1 LIRESFKKGCVS
13 MLIKQISIFIENKS
27 GRLAEI
33 TKLFGEK
40 GVNILALS
48 IADTTDFGILRLIV
62 SDPGLA
68 EKTVK
73 ENGLTAKITDV
84 IGVSIS
90 HTPGGLAYALSVLN
104 EQGIGIEYMYAFA
117 TRTKENA
124 MVILKVADNFSAIK
138 HLTDA
143 GIKIL
148 GKDDIS
154 SLF

>member
-1 LIRESFKKGCVS
+1 

-62 SDPGLA
+62 SNPELA
-68 EKTVK
+68 ESTIK
-73 ENGLTAKITDV
+73 EHGLTAKTTDV
-84 IGVSIS
+84 IGISIP
-90 HTPGGLAYALSVLN
+90 HVAGGLAKALAVIN
-104 EQGIGIEYMYAFA
+104 DNGIGIEYMYAFA
-117 TRTKENA
+117 TRSKDDA
-124 MVILKVADNFSAIK
+124 MVILRVADNFAAMKVLSE
-138 HLTDA
+138 A

-148 GKDDIS
+148 SKDDIAT
-154 SLF
+154 LF

>member
-1 LIRESFKKGCVS
+1 

-62 SDPGLA
+62 SDADKA
-68 EKTVK
+68 EKAVK
-73 ENGLTAKITDV
+73 ESGLTAKVTEV

-90 HTPGGLAYALSVLN
+90 HTPGGLAKALSVLHQN
-104 EQGIGIEYMYAFA
+104 GISIEYMYAFA
-117 TRTKENA
+117 TRSEQDA
-124 MVILKVADNFSAIK
+124 MVILRVKDNFAAIK

-143 GIKIL
+143 GISIL
-148 GKDDIS
+148 RKEDLAE
-154 SLF
+154 LF

>member
-1 LIRESFKKGCVS
+1 

-27 GRLAEI
+27 GRLADI
-33 TKLFGEK
+33 TKLFGER

-62 SDPGLA
+62 SDAGEA
-68 EKTVK
+68 EKAVK

-84 IGVSIS
+84 IGISIP
-90 HTPGGLAYALSVLN
+90 HIPGGLAKALSVLN
-104 EQGIGIEYMYAFA
+104 EKDISIEYMYAFA
-117 TRTKENA
+117 TRSEQDA
-124 MVILKVADNFSAIK
+124 MVILKVKDNFSAIK

-143 GIKIL
+143 GVSIL
-148 GKDDIS
+148 GKEDIA

>member
-1 LIRESFKKGCVS
+1 

-33 TKLFGEK
+33 TRLFGEK

-62 SDPGLA
+62 SDPLLA

-73 ENGLTAKITDV
+73 ENGLTAKATDV
-84 IGVSIS
+84 IGISIS
-90 HTPGGLAYALSVLN
+90 HVPGGLAKALSVLDN
-104 EQGIGIEYMYAFA
+104 NKIGIEYMYAFV
-117 TRTKENA
+117 TRSKDDA
-124 MVILKVADNFSAIK
+124 MVILKVADNYGAIK
-138 HLTDA
+138 VLSEA

-148 GKDDIS
+148 SEKDIAM
-154 SLF
+154 L

>member
-1 LIRESFKKGCVS
+1 
-13 MLIKQISIFIENKS
+13 MLLKQISIFIENKS

-62 SDPGLA
+62 SDSDKA
-68 EKTVK
+68 EKAVK
-73 ENGLTAKITDV
+73 ESGLTAKITDV
-84 IGVSIS
+84 IGISIS
-90 HTPGGLAYALSVLN
+90 HVPGGLATALSVLH
-104 EQGIGIEYMYAFA
+104 EKGISIEYMYAFA
-117 TRTKENA
+117 TRSEENA
-124 MVILKVADNFSAIK
+124 MVILKVEDNYSAIK

-148 GKDDIS
+148 DKEDIS
-154 SLF
+154 LLF